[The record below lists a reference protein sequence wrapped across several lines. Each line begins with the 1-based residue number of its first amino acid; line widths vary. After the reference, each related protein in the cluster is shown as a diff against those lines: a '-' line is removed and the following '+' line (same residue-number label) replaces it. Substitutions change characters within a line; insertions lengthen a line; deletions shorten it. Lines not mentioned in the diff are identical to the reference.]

1 MRMNEWLYN
10 IIIYPSNL
18 YGQDIDPAP
27 NLNIYL

>member
-1 MRMNEWLYN
+1 MKEWLCN

-27 NLNIYL
+27 NLSICL

>member
-1 MRMNEWLYN
+1 MNEWLYK
-10 IIIYPSNL
+10 IIIYPSNM